1 MKILLIASRIP
12 YPLRDGGAIATFNQF
27 KGYALLGNSIRMLAL
42 NTRKHFA
49 DEETIERE
57 LEPFGPVE
65 TFAINT
71 EIRWQ
76 DALMNL
82 FSRKSYNI
90 ERFNDPGFHALL
102 ARHLESHSYD
112 LVQFEGLFTAPYV
125 HTVRAHSH
133 ARLVLR
139 QHNVEY
145 RIWQKQADAE
155 PNPLKRAYL
164 RLLARRMQR
173 YETSVLQ
180 AFDGIAAITADDAA
194 ILHQHA
200 PQVPVCAVP
209 VGIALPEPKPEG
221 NPYALYHIGS
231 MEWMPNQA
239 AVLRLQQRIW
249 PLVVEQSPQSTLH
262 LAGKG
267 MSKAS
272 LPQAPPMVY
281 NDGEVADASQWSEPF
296 GILCVP
302 LMAASGVR
310 MKTLEA
316 LAEGKWV
323 VTTSVGAAG
332 LPLEHEKHC
341 LIADNDAEFATA
353 ILRLQTDTMLRE
365 KLRMHGLELAAE
377 YSIENSCR
385 RMLQWIQTLPV
396 PSSPQ

>member
-27 KGYALLGNSIRMLAL
+27 KGYASLGNSIRMLAL
-42 NTRKHFA
+42 NTRKHFV
-49 DEETIERE
+49 DEETIQRE

-71 EIRWQ
+71 EIRWK
-76 DALMNL
+76 DALLNL

-125 HTVRAHSH
+125 HTVRANSH

-145 RIWQKQADAE
+145 RIWQKQAAAE

-164 RLLARRMQR
+164 KLLARRLQR
-173 YETSVLQ
+173 YETSVLP

-194 ILHQHA
+194 VLQEHA
-200 PQVPVCAVP
+200 PKVQVYTVP
-209 VGIALPEPKPEG
+209 AGIALPEPKPEG

-231 MEWMPNQA
+231 MEWMPNQS
-239 AVLRLQQRIW
+239 AVQRLLQRIW
-249 PLVVEQSPQSTLH
+249 PLVIEKSLQSTLH

-267 MSKAS
+267 MPNTLLPE
-272 LPQAPPMVY
+272 LPQGVF
-281 NDGEVADASQWSEPF
+281 NDGEVADAARWSEPF

-341 LIADNDAEFATA
+341 LIADSDAEFATA
-353 ILRLQTDTMLRE
+353 VLRLQTDTMLRE
-365 KLRMHGLELAAE
+365 KLRMHGLKLAAE

-385 RMLQWIQTLPV
+385 RMLQWIETLPL

>member
-27 KGYALLGNSIRMLAL
+27 KGYATLGHAVRMFAL
-42 NTRKHFA
+42 NTRKHFV
-49 DEETIERE
+49 DEETIQRE
-57 LEPFGPVE
+57 LEPYGAVE
-65 TFAINT
+65 TYAINT
-71 EIRWQ
+71 DIRWQ
-76 DALMNL
+76 DALLNL
-82 FSRKSYNI
+82 FSRRSYNI
-90 ERFNDPGFHALL
+90 DRFDAPGFHNLL
-102 ARHLESHSYD
+102 AHHLESHQYD

-125 HTVRAHSH
+125 HAVRANSR

-145 RIWQKQADAE
+145 RIWQKQAAAE
-155 PNPLKRAYL
+155 PNPIKRAYL
-164 RLLARRMQR
+164 KLLARRLQR

-194 ILHQHA
+194 ILQEHA
-200 PQVPVCAVP
+200 PNVPVCAVP
-209 VGIALPEPKPEG
+209 AGIALPELKPEG
-221 NPYALYHIGS
+221 NSHALYHIGS
-231 MEWMPNQA
+231 MEWMPNQS
-239 AVLRLQQRIW
+239 AVQRLLQRIW
-249 PLVVEQSPQSTLH
+249 PLVLEKNQKSTLH
-262 LAGKG
+262 LAGKA
-267 MSKAS
+267 MAQAT
-272 LPQAPPMVY
+272 LPELPPMVF
-281 NDGEVADASQWSEPF
+281 NDGEVADAALWSEPF

-341 LIADNDAEFATA
+341 LIADGDAEFAA
-353 ILRLQTDTMLRE
+353 AVLRLQTDAQLRE
-365 KLRMHGLELAAE
+365 KLRRHGLELAAQ

-385 RMLQWIQTLPV
+385 RMLQWIETLPFR
-396 PSSPQ
+396 SSPK

>member
-27 KGYALLGNSIRMLAL
+27 KGYAMLGNSIRMFAL
-42 NTRKHFA
+42 NTSKHFV
-49 DEETIERE
+49 DKETIQRE
-57 LEPFGPVE
+57 VEPFGTVE

-76 DALMNL
+76 DALLNL

-90 ERFNDPGFHALL
+90 ERFDDPGFHALL
-102 ARHLESHSYD
+102 ARHLESHPYD
-112 LVQFEGLFTAPYV
+112 LIQFEGLFTAPYV
-125 HTVRAHSH
+125 HTVRAHSR

-164 RLLARRMQR
+164 KLLARRMQR
-173 YETSVLQ
+173 YETWVLQ

-194 ILHQHA
+194 ILQQHA
-200 PQVPVCAVP
+200 PRVPVCTVP
-209 VGIALPEPKPEG
+209 AGIAMPEPKPEG

-231 MEWMPNQA
+231 MEWMPNQS
-239 AVLRLQQRIW
+239 AVQRLLQRIW
-249 PLVVEQSPQSTLH
+249 PLVKEESPQSTLH

-267 MSKAS
+267 MPKAA
-272 LPQAPPMVY
+272 LPQLPPMVY
-281 NDGEVADASQWSEPF
+281 NDGEVADAALWSEPF

-323 VTTSVGAAG
+323 VTTSVGSAG

-341 LIADNDAEFATA
+341 LIADSDSEFAAA
-353 ILRLQTDTMLRE
+353 ILRLQSDARLRE
-365 KLRMHGLELAAE
+365 KLRMHGFELAAQ

-385 RMLQWIQTLPV
+385 RMLQWIETLPV